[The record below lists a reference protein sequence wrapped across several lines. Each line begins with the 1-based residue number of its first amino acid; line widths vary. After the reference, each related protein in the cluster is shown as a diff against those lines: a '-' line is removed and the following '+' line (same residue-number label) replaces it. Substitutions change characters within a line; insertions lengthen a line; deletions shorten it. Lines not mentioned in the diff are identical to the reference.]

1 MFDEIEDKLLELE
14 DFSITYTI
22 ASSKLVNITFAG
34 SGWQLFK
41 EFEILR
47 VQIFAGTQLFV

>member
-1 MFDEIEDKLLELE
+1 MFDEIGDKLLELE

-47 VQIFAGTQLFV
+47 VQIFTGTQLCV